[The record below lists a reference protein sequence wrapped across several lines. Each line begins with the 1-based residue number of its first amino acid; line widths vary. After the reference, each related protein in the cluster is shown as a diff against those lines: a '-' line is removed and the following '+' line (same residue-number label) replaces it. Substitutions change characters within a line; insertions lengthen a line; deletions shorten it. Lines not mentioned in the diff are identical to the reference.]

1 MPDTLSAARPTAST
15 AAAWGQDSAY
25 GRLRRVLL
33 SPPPEHDDWHHT
45 AEHQHRALRD
55 ALEGEGVEVEL
66 APSWAERAD
75 MPFTRDPLLMTP
87 WGLVEL
93 AMQAS
98 ARQGEEGRLRDF
110 VEELGVP
117 VAARIREGHVEGG
130 DVSIVR
136 PGLLVV
142 GYSGERTTLEGAR
155 ALARLFEAKGWR
167 SYFHPFAPEHLHLDL
182 LFTVIGKDEA
192 VACKALLGPDFC
204 AKMESFGVSLIDVTP
219 EEKVDFGCNLLGL
232 GDKRVI
238 SVAGHERLNGELR
251 RRGYRVIEREVSAFT
266 ANRGAVHC
274 MTCELAREPG

>member
-1 MPDTLSAARPTAST
+1 MLDSLPTLRPSEST
-15 AAAWGQDSAY
+15 AWGADSAY
-25 GRLRRVLL
+25 GRLTRVLL
-33 SPPPEHDDWHHT
+33 SPPPVHDDWHHS
-45 AEHQHRALRD
+45 AEDQHNMLRE
-55 ALEGEGVEVEL
+55 ALEDEGVAVEL

-93 AMQAS
+93 AMQAP
-98 ARQGEEGRLRDF
+98 ARRGEDARLREY
-110 VEELGVP
+110 VEGLGIP
-117 VAARIREGHVEGG
+117 VAGKVRQGHVEGG
-130 DVSIVR
+130 DVSVVR

-142 GYSGERTTLEGAR
+142 GYSGERTTLEGAK
-155 ALARLFEAKGWR
+155 ALAAIFEAKGWR
-167 SYFHPFAPEHLHLDL
+167 SYFHPFEERHLHLDL

-204 AKMESFGVSLIDVTP
+204 AKMEAFGINLIDVTP
-219 EEKVDFGCNLLGL
+219 EEKEAFGCNLLGL

-238 SVAGHERLNGELR
+238 SVAGNERLNGELR
-251 RRGYRVIEREVSAFT
+251 RRGYRVIERQVGAFT